1 MYKKHMV
8 MLFLKLLIDNVKNLY
23 LTSKIN
29 FTQKNS
35 LWQLRFQKQMKG
47 NDLMSH
53 LQNVALQ
60 VITLKN

>member
-1 MYKKHMV
+1 MV